1 MDLSDSPDSGNTT
14 IEDLE
19 KTEYFQEGALE
30 HILEGELNRQGQAVG
45 FHYEGFS
52 SSKGEVIAD
61 TRTEEDKFGVYEAE
75 VMIDDVEKQSNQGRS
90 SFFPEEWSSQ
100 EVVLAINEAYE
111 NRKGLTGNTYAGLTE
126 DGMVIQMYLND
137 DEQIISAFPE
147 YEGE

>member
-1 MDLSDSPDSGNTT
+1 
-14 IEDLE
+14 
-19 KTEYFQEGALE
+19 
-30 HILEGELNRQGQAVG
+30 

-100 EVVLAINEAYE
+100 EVVLAINEAHE
-111 NRKGLTGNTYAGLTE
+111 TRKGLTGNTDAGLTVA
-126 DGMVIQMYLND
+126 GQLRMVWLVECVWMTVIND
-137 DEQIISAFPE
+137 ALGFQNTRGGSILSMSR
-147 YEGE
+147 G

>member
-100 EVVLAINEAYE
+100 EVV
-111 NRKGLTGNTYAGLTE
+111 
-126 DGMVIQMYLND
+126 
-137 DEQIISAFPE
+137 QIGRAHV
-147 YEGE
+147 